1 MSFSTMENSV
11 SVWEVLA
18 RAKREVI
25 SSSDIADL
33 SRRIN
38 RKPEHVIRHLRRE
51 GYLLPLFRGYYY
63 VRSPSEICL
72 GEERRNP
79 LELFALAAEAKSIG
93 GWYFGLHTA
102 LRLNRMTHES
112 ILEEDVIS
120 DSMYRIRGVP
130 IGTRKFIVH
139 RWAPELVSFGLL
151 ETAPY
156 RFSDPEKT
164 VLDLA
169 YLDYWRRTKGRAANL
184 AWRAHIDGVDM
195 KRLKR
200 YVDHYPDSVRG
211 AVEAVI

>member
-63 VRSPSEICL
+63 VRSPDELRL

-79 LELFALAAEAKSIG
+79 LELFALAAEAKAIG
-93 GWYFGLHTA
+93 NWYFGLHTA

-112 ILEEDVIS
+112 VLEEDVIS
-120 DSMYRIRGVP
+120 DHMYRIRGVP
-130 IGTRKFIVH
+130 IGPRKFVIH
-139 RWAPELVSFGLL
+139 RWTPKLASFGLL
-151 ETAPY
+151 DTAAY
-156 RFSDPEKT
+156 RYSDPEKT
-164 VLDLA
+164 VLDFA
-169 YLDYWRRTKGRAANL
+169 YLDHWRRTKGHAPTL
-184 AWRAHIDGVDM
+184 IWREHIDDVDP

-200 YVDHYPDSVRG
+200 YLDRYPDSVRN